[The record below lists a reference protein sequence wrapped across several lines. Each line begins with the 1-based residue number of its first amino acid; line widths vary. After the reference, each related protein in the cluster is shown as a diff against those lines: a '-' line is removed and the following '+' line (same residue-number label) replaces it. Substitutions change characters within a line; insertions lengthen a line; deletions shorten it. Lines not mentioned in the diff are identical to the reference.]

1 MTYSETREMYTFFYA
16 EHYERKEE
24 RNTRLLNAVKLLVC
38 WLLPWSVTSAG
49 IMSINSLFNAKGAL
63 LASVILALS
72 FLFYMSSVKKEKSYF
87 VFSVI
92 FSFLVASASLFTVL
106 F

>member
-1 MTYSETREMYTFFYA
+1 MTYSETREKYTFFYA
-16 EHYERKEE
+16 EFRKRKGEKS
-24 RNTRLLNAVKLLVC
+24 TRLLNAVKLLVC
-38 WLLPWSVTSAG
+38 WLIPWSVTSAG

-63 LASVILALS
+63 VSSVILALS

-106 F
+106 L